1 MFELRAIP
9 LKSFLLQINLR
20 QRQNLTRFPSI
31 YIGLQT
37 SQIFGGRTD
46 NDRPVDRWNNIGG
59 EYVTCRSLSIS
70 IAAAPCEACT
80 LCTYQKDCLD
90 RDSVIPRYLLLI
102 ERYAMLTR
110 SSKTIGHDDENI
122 VVSMIQKFV
131 KFRKYLKD
139 LCNSC
144 TISRV
149 TNTCFGKVRLVVIS
163 CYVFTRLRVRSITDY
178 YW

>member
-9 LKSFLLQINLR
+9 PKSFLLQINLR

-31 YIGLQT
+31 YIGLQI

-46 NDRPVDRWNNIGG
+46 NDRPVDRWNIGG

-70 IAAAPCEACT
+70 LAAAPCEACT
-80 LCTYQKDCLD
+80 LCTYQKDWLD
-90 RDSVIPRYLLLI
+90 RDSIIPRNLLI
-102 ERYAMLTR
+102 ERYATLTR

-131 KFRKYLKD
+131 NFRKYLED

-144 TISRV
+144 TISCV
-149 TNTCFGKVRLVVIS
+149 TNTCFGKV
-163 CYVFTRLRVRSITDY
+163 
-178 YW
+178 